1 MKKIIRYRNENTVS
15 YAEYGDKNGYPI
27 LINHGLIASID
38 DCGLFERLIDLGAYL
53 ISIARPGYGESS
65 PYVMENIGEW
75 GDLAAVVIDELGLSQ
90 FDVLGLSSG
99 APYSYA
105 IGQRFPAHVRN
116 IYILSGIPAL
126 YDEEVIAHWP
136 FPVTKHASLAE
147 MQKLARELFFSN
159 LSRED
164 LERNDIKDSM
174 QNDCFGIAQD
184 LKLRCLDWGFRLS
197 EVQANVYMRHSQ
209 PDSAVPFVTALHTAK
224 LLPHCR
230 LEARENDEHFS
241 QEVLDDYIRTTIA
254 ANYESKGNF

>member
-1 MKKIIRYRNENTVS
+1 MKKIARYKNEHAIS
-15 YAEYGDKNGYPI
+15 YARYGDENGYPL

-38 DCGLFERLIDLGAYL
+38 DCGLFERLTDLGAHL
-53 ISIARPGYGESS
+53 ISIARPGYGDSS

-75 GDLAAVVIDELGLSQ
+75 ADLAGVVIHELQLAR
-90 FDVLGLSSG
+90 FDVLGMSSG

-105 IGQRFPAHVRN
+105 IGYRFPGQVRN

-126 YDEEVIAHWP
+126 YDEEVQLHWP
-136 FPVTKHASLAE
+136 FPLTGDTSLAE

-159 LSRED
+159 LSGEAP
-164 LERNDIKDSM
+164 ERNDIKDSM
-174 QNDCFGIAQD
+174 RNDCFGVAED

-209 PDSAVPFVTALHTAK
+209 SDGAVPFVTALRTAK
-224 LLPHCR
+224 LLLHCR
-230 LEARENDEHFS
+230 LEARDNDEHFS

-254 ANYESKGNF
+254 ANYESKGNR